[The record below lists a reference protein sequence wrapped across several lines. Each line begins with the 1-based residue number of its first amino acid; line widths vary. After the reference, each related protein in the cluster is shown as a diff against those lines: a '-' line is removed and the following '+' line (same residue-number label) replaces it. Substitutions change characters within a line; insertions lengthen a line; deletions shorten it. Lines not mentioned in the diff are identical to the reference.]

1 MKFIDVFYI
10 QITYETGMGAGV
22 ALSQLS
28 ANSQPKRGQNR
39 NKRAQGTPSF
49 KRKVDKEEMQG
60 QVTETK

>member
-1 MKFIDVFYI
+1 
-10 QITYETGMGAGV
+10 MGAGV

-39 NKRAQGTPSF
+39 NKRAQGTPSW
-49 KRKVDKEEMQG
+49 KRKVDKEEMLG